1 MSFFKPLRPPKVE
14 PPPPPARD
22 TAADALQR
30 QEKEQDEEVKKRR
43 ATLQG
48 MTSTM
53 LTGSSGVTAE
63 LTGTR
68 TMTNG

>member
-1 MSFFKPLRPPKVE
+1 MGFFKPSPPPKVE
-14 PPPPPARD
+14 PPPTRD
-22 TAADALQR
+22 TAADSLQQ
-30 QEKEQDEEVKKRR
+30 QEEEAKRRR

-48 MTSTM
+48 MASTM
-53 LTGSSGVTAE
+53 LTGASGVGSE

>member
-1 MSFFKPLRPPKVE
+1 MSFFKPSPPPKVE
-14 PPPPPARD
+14 PPPTRD
-22 TAADALQR
+22 TAADALQ
-30 QEKEQDEEVKKRR
+30 QEEEEAKKRR

-48 MTSTM
+48 MASTM
-53 LTGSSGVTAE
+53 LSGSSGVTTE

>member
-1 MSFFKPLRPPKVE
+1 MGFFKPSPPPKVE
-14 PPPPPARD
+14 PPPTRD
-22 TAADALQR
+22 TAADTLQQ
-30 QEKEQDEEVKKRR
+30 QEEEAKRRR

-48 MTSTM
+48 MASTM
-53 LTGSSGVTAE
+53 LSGSSGVGSE